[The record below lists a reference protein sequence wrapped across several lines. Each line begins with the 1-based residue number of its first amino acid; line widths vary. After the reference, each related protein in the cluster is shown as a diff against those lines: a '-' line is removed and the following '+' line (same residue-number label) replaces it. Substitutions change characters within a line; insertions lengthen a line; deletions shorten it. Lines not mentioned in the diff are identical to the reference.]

1 MREASSSSLS
11 TATRERSLA
20 RCSCVPSFFSLSF
33 FSLLSRR
40 ALLSYVM
47 SAAAASLSS
56 RQSACACACSASGRS
71 AARPSTSAP
80 SIPPSSSLFSSHRR
94 LLRGSSSSRPSP
106 VALASSMQPGELYIP
121 DPLMDVSAIRA
132 AAGAPGA
139 AAGAGGGGGGRP
151 RRRGPPDLP
160 SLLMD
165 GRIVYLGMPVRLFSV
180 FEMSLLCVCLKAMEE
195 EESRRK
201 REREKKTKTLG

>member
-1 MREASSSSLS
+1 MFFIFPPPPPSGTNEQRLSLS
-11 TATRERSLA
+11 LVFTTQGGAIRAQSPSL
-20 RCSCVPSFFSLSF
+20 CT
-33 FSLLSRR
+33 
-40 ALLSYVM
+40 M
-47 SAAAASLSS
+47 SAAAALSS
-56 RQSACACACSASGRS
+56 RQGACSASGRS

-80 SIPPSSSLFSSHRR
+80 SILFPSSTSSSSSSSSHRR
-94 LLRGSSSSRPSP
+94 LLRGSLSRASCPV
-106 VALASSMQPGELYIP
+106 VALAAMQPGELYIP

-165 GRIVYLGMPVRLFSV
+165 GRIVYLGMPVRFRSFLRAVICRGTRKS
-180 FEMSLLCVCLKAMEE
+180 KGGG
-195 EESRRK
+195 RRDEIAKK
-201 REREKKTKTLG
+201 RNENLG